1 MANINSIS
9 ILENMKVSELKSI
22 AKVAKLKGYSTLKK
36 NDLISRIRR
45 GHTIHDLTTSELK
58 SIARSFDIKQIY
70 KLNKECLINKI
81 KLTRKQQPFRKFQE
95 DIFTEENYFNS
106 SLEKTSDVY
115 DLIDIIQFNK
125 QIQKKFKIHEAEYK
139 IRFREAL
146 IKDLKICNAK
156 YKIDYVHKAL
166 DSMLKLVQK
175 NSNYEKGDQINIIVM
190 NPNLK
195 NTISTGM
202 KSENFLTNLKSI
214 IGNILTSAETI
225 DITETTFQVQ
235 LVKIP
240 RGSRRTKIINLS
252 ENIKTKNSII
262 QINNDDNLCCPRA
275 IVVALSTQTNN
286 ILGHEL
292 DSNNITYL
300 RKGRKIQ
307 KTLALELCNMLPEYN
322 EEGFTLNDIKNV
334 ELALDIQINVIC
346 AENLNTLIYKGEDKE
361 TKIYL
366 YKNGNHFDV
375 IKSAK
380 GFYGSSYYC
389 NKCDKPYHNKG
400 KHRCHKNKNLNKNV
414 CKLCTY
420 YGERFEHSS
429 STKNKIYC
437 EKCNR
442 YCYNQECLDNHEYVC
457 AYVYKCIDCNR
468 ILFRDTEHKCGYS
481 KCRNCLEEVKINEHK
496 CYMQTR
502 LALGGK
508 CLVGCTKCG
517 GTNKPYKCSY
527 TEKYLFFDY
536 EAQQETGTHI
546 ANKIIAHDF
555 EGNKIM
561 FDTNEEF
568 CKHVI
573 SEEYKGYTFIA
584 HYAKGYDSQFIL
596 KYLVDNTLK
605 PFTIYNGTK
614 LMLLEIKYLSI
625 RIIDSS
631 NFIQGPLSSFPK
643 TFGLKE
649 LKKGYFPHFFNTV
662 ENQNYIGILPDKKY
676 YGVETMK
683 PENKLEFEKW
693 YNEKINENYIFNFKE
708 ELEAYCDSDVD
719 ILRRGGL
726 EFRKQFL
733 DIANIDPFCYTTI
746 AGVCMAI
753 YRSKYLLEETI
764 AVLDKEKNEKY
775 SKQSITWL
783 QNFNN
788 KNISHAL
795 NGREIIIAGAKV
807 DGFDNKS
814 KTVYQ
819 YHGCFWHGCT
829 KCYKDRETINNIN
842 HETMDDL
849 YQKTIERS
857 TAIKNAGYNLVEQWE
872 CDWINSTTYKK
883 MKKFDIADPIN
894 PRDAFFGGRTNA
906 TKLRVK
912 NTKMRYIDVCS
923 LYPTVNYYD
932 YYPEGHPVKIF
943 NPKKYDKNWFGLI
956 KCKILPPRNL
966 YHPVLP
972 VKIKMEKSEKLLFP
986 LCYKC
991 AVDQNQRC
999 DHSKNE
1005 RQLIGT
1011 WTTDEVNKALE
1022 KGYIITKIYEVWHF
1036 EEKSTDL
1043 FKDYVNNFIKIK
1055 LESSKHNY
1063 SCNGE
1068 YIKAIFDKMGIK
1080 LDKLKIGDN
1089 PGRRA
1094 VAKLCLNSLWGKFG
1108 QRQKMKKTEFVT
1120 DPQQFYKILL
1130 DDRLENIN
1138 IKLLNDNMIQMC
1150 YNYKD
1155 YYIENFHNT
1164 NILIAL
1170 FTTSS
1175 ARLRLYEMLDKLGR
1189 AVVYFDTDSI
1199 FYIDNGV
1206 NKIKTGTML
1215 GEWTDELGENVHIT
1229 DWASTG
1235 PKSYYYKTNDN
1246 KHQTVI
1252 KGFTLNYQNLL
1263 KLNGESMIKLIEQ
1276 KNKDSNIE
1284 LEYNQITRDTLTK
1297 SIVNKKVTKKFSFGY
1312 DKRIILPDYDTIP
1325 YGY

>member
-1 MANINSIS
+1 MEQINSIR

-22 AKVAKLKGYSTLKK
+22 AKEAKLKGYSTLKK
-36 NDLISRIRR
+36 IALISRIRK
-45 GHTIHDLTTSELK
+45 GHTIRDLKISELK
-58 SIARSFDIKQIY
+58 SLARSYGIRSIY
-70 KLNKECLINKI
+70 KLNKDNLITNI
-81 KLTRKQQPFRKFQE
+81 NKQQPFRKFKE
-95 DIFTEENYFNS
+95 DIFKTDNSSLNNNPFQKLEKTFFTEENYFNS
-106 SLEKTSDVY
+106 SLEKTPEVFE
-115 DLIDIIQFNK
+115 LIDVIQLNK
-125 QIQKKFKIHEAEYK
+125 QVQKKFKIHETDYK
-139 IRFREAL
+139 IRFKEAL
-146 IKDLKICNAK
+146 IKDLKLCNAK
-156 YKIDYVHKAL
+156 YKIDYTHKAL
-166 DSMLKLVQK
+166 DSMLKLAQR

-202 KSENFLTNLKSI
+202 KSDNFLTNLKSI
-214 IGNILTSAETI
+214 VGNILTSDETI

-240 RGSRRTKIINLS
+240 RGSNRTKIINLS
-252 ENIKTKNSII
+252 ENIKTKNSIF

-292 DSNNITYL
+292 DSNKIKQL
-300 RKGRKIQ
+300 KIGRKIQ
-307 KTLALELCNMLPEYN
+307 KDLALELCNMLTEYN
-322 EEGFTLNDIKNV
+322 EEDFTLTDIKNV
-334 ELALDIQINVIC
+334 ERTLDIQINIIC
-346 AENLNTLIYKGEDKE
+346 AENLNTLIYKGDDKQ

-389 NKCDKPYHNKG
+389 EDCDKPYQNKD
-400 KHRCHKNKNLNKNV
+400 KHKCVEEYNI
-414 CKLCTY
+414 CKMCTY
-420 YGERFEHSS
+420 FGIRIEHSS
-429 STKNKIYC
+429 STKNRIYC

-442 YCYNQECLDNHEYVC
+442 YCYNQECLDNHNYIC
-457 AYVYKCIDCNR
+457 DYVYKCIDCNR
-468 ILFRDTEHKCGYS
+468 IVLRDKKHKHKCGYS
-481 KCRNCLEEVKINEHK
+481 ECRNCLEEVKINKHQ
-496 CYMQTR
+496 CYMQHR
-502 LALGGK
+502 SQKGGK
-508 CLVGCTKCG
+508 CINGCCKCDKKIPNIKG
-517 GTNKPYKCSY
+517 NRNRLCSY

-573 SEEYKGYTFIA
+573 SEEYRGYTFIA

-596 KYLVDNTLK
+596 KYLVDNTLR

-631 NFIQGPLSSFPK
+631 NFIQSPLSSFPK

-662 ENQNYIGILPDKKY
+662 ENQNYIGILPDKEY
-676 YGVETMK
+676 YGYETMK
-683 PENKLEFEKW
+683 TENKQEFEKW
-693 YNEKINENYIFNFKE
+693 YDDKINENYIFNFKE
-708 ELEAYCDSDVD
+708 ELEAYCNSDVD
-719 ILRRGGL
+719 ILRRGSL
-726 EFRKQFL
+726 EIRKQFL
-733 DIANIDPFCYTTI
+733 EIANIDPFRYTTI

-753 YRSKYLLEETI
+753 YRSRYLLKDTI

-783 QNFNN
+783 QHFNN

-795 NGREIIIAGAKV
+795 NGGEKIIAGAKV

-842 HETMDDL
+842 HETMEDL
-849 YQKTIERS
+849 YQKTIDRS
-857 TAIKNAGYNLVEQWE
+857 TTIKNAGYNLVEQWE

-883 MKKFDIADPIN
+883 MRKADIVEPIN

-912 NTKMRYIDVCS
+912 NTKIRYIDVCS

-932 YYPEGHPVKIF
+932 YYPVGHPKKIF
-943 NPKKYDKNWFGLI
+943 KPKLYDKNWFGLI

-972 VKIKMEKSEKLLFP
+972 VKIKLEKSEKLLFP

-1005 RQLIGT
+1005 RQFIGT

-1022 KGYIITKIYEVWHF
+1022 KGYIITKIYEVWNF
-1036 EEKSTDL
+1036 KEKTTDL
-1043 FKDYVNNFIKIK
+1043 FKKYV
-1055 LESSKHNY
+1055 
-1063 SCNGE
+1063 
-1068 YIKAIFDKMGIK
+1068 D
-1080 LDKLKIGDN
+1080 
-1089 PGRRA
+1089 
-1094 VAKLCLNSLWGKFG
+1094 
-1108 QRQKMKKTEFVT
+1108 RQ
-1120 DPQQFYKILL
+1120 
-1130 DDRLENIN
+1130 
-1138 IKLLNDNMIQMC
+1138 
-1150 YNYKD
+1150 
-1155 YYIENFHNT
+1155 
-1164 NILIAL
+1164 
-1170 FTTSS
+1170 
-1175 ARLRLYEMLDKLGR
+1175 
-1189 AVVYFDTDSI
+1189 
-1199 FYIDNGV
+1199 
-1206 NKIKTGTML
+1206 
-1215 GEWTDELGENVHIT
+1215 W
-1229 DWASTG
+1229 
-1235 PKSYYYKTNDN
+1235 
-1246 KHQTVI
+1246 
-1252 KGFTLNYQNLL
+1252 
-1263 KLNGESMIKLIEQ
+1263 
-1276 KNKDSNIE
+1276 
-1284 LEYNQITRDTLTK
+1284 
-1297 SIVNKKVTKKFSFGY
+1297 
-1312 DKRIILPDYDTIP
+1312 
-1325 YGY
+1325 